1 MRRISFVMVDFNGK
15 PIEKRT
21 LTLGASVGSS
31 FSENGY
37 GDRSLM
43 ALNEHTEAKEV

>member
-1 MRRISFVMVDFNGK
+1 MRRISFIMVDFDGR
-15 PIEKRT
+15 PVEKRT

-37 GDRSLM
+37 GDRSLT
-43 ALNEHTEAKEV
+43 ALNEHTEAREV